1 MYWVKQ
7 TLSSVHNPHIIEN
20 KTLHII
26 QGNIPHAKDEVTTGC
41 LLLTRIFVKM
51 FISYQHKLNRYIDRN
66 VDIVLL
72 YLGLVVYSLTS

>member
-41 LLLTRIFVKM
+41 LLLTRIFVKI
-51 FISYQHKLNRYIDRN
+51 FISYQCLPQTSKIV
-66 VDIVLL
+66 VDALICVMTLL
-72 YLGLVVYSLTS
+72 V